1 MHDQLQVRPL
11 LAQGLGAL
19 GIVPD
24 CGLLEFALYFD
35 QTFTTLIVVK
45 DTPSALQCAR
55 EAL

>member
-1 MHDQLQVRPL
+1 MDDQLKIRPL
-11 LAQGLGAL
+11 LAQPLGPL

-24 CGLLEFALYFD
+24 CGLFQLTLNLS
-35 QTFTTLIVVK
+35 QSFTTLIVVK

>member
-1 MHDQLQVRPL
+1 MHDQFKIRPL
-11 LAQGLGAL
+11 LAQPLGPL

-24 CGLLEFALYFD
+24 GGLLKLALDFG
-35 QTFTTLIVVK
+35 QAFTTLIIVK

>member
-1 MHDQLQVRPL
+1 VHDQLKIRPF

-24 CGLLEFALYFD
+24 GGLLEFALYFD
-35 QTFTTLIVVK
+35 QTFTTLIIVK